1 MRKLFLVLL
10 FSCIVRAQSTG
21 TFNAT
26 GTMIAA
32 RARHTATL
40 VPDGRVLIAGGE
52 NSSGALA
59 SAELYDPRTSTFTA
73 TGNMTAART
82 GHAATLLPDGRVLIV
97 GGSGLI
103 SAELY
108 DSSTG
113 TFSPTGSMIA
123 GQPSFSF
130 SATLMA
136 NGKVLITG
144 GSAPELYDPSTG
156 QFVLA
161 GPYARVYS
169 TYDFGSTATL
179 LPNGKVLF
187 AADPLYSNF
196 GAELYDPVTNAFGV
210 TGVMVSN
217 IVDRTATLLVNGKV
231 LLAGGDTEESRF
243 KQAELYDPASGAFS
257 ATADMTEP
265 RNNHAAVV
273 LGDGKVLITGG
284 EGWGTLGGQCCLFL
298 GSLASAE
305 LYDASTGVFSST
317 GSMIA
322 RRELHTAT
330 VLNDGR
336 VLITGGLYYG
346 GIAAFYGSL
355 SSAEIY
361 TPTTPI
367 AAPAL
372 FSVSGDGQGQAA
384 IWNAITGNIASS
396 VSPATAGDVVSLYT
410 TGLAPGGAIPP
421 QVLIGGRLGDVLY
434 FGDAP
439 GYPGYFQ
446 VNVRVPSGVAPG
458 QNVSVSL
465 SYLDRSSNKLT
476 IAIQ

>member
-1 MRKLFLVLL
+1 MRTFVLALL
-10 FSCIVRAQSTG
+10 FSCIVEAQADG
-21 TFNAT
+21 TFHAT
-26 GTMIAA
+26 GAMIVA

-40 VPDGRVLIAGGE
+40 LPDGRVLIAGGE

-59 SAELYDPRTSTFTA
+59 SAELYDPRTGTFTA

-82 GHAATLLPDGRVLIV
+82 GQTATLLPNGKVLIA
-97 GGSGLI
+97 GGSALA
-103 SAELY
+103 SAELF

-113 TFSPTGSMIA
+113 TFSPTGSMIT
-123 GQPSFSF
+123 GQSSFSF
-130 SATLMA
+130 SATLLI

-144 GSAPELYDPSTG
+144 NAAPELYDPSTG
-156 QFVLA
+156 QFALA
-161 GPYARVYS
+161 GPYGRVYS
-169 TYDFGSTATL
+169 TFGFGSTATL

-187 AADPLYSNF
+187 AADSLYSNF
-196 GAELYDPVTNAFGV
+196 GGEVYDPATNVFSP

-217 IVDRTATLLVNGKV
+217 IVDRTATLLVNGRV
-231 LLAGGDTEESRF
+231 LLAGGATEESRY

-265 RNNHAAVV
+265 RNDHTAVV
-273 LGDGKVLITGG
+273 LGDGKMLITGG
-284 EGWGTLGGQCCLFL
+284 EGWGTMGGSCCWFL

-305 LYDASTGVFSST
+305 LYDTSTGSFSST
-317 GSMIA
+317 GSMTA

-336 VLITGGLYYG
+336 ALITGGLYYG
-346 GIAAFYGSL
+346 GIGAFYGSL

-361 TPTTPI
+361 TPATPVV
-367 AAPAL
+367 APML
-372 FSVSGDGQGQAA
+372 FSLSGDGQGQAA
-384 IWNAITGNIASS
+384 IWNAITGDIASS
-396 VSPATAGDVVSLYT
+396 GSPVAAGDAVSLYT
-410 TGLAPGGAIPP
+410 TSLASGGAIPP
-421 QVLIGGRLGDVLY
+421 QVSIGGRLSEILY

-458 QNVSVSL
+458 QNVAVGL
-465 SYLDRSSNKLT
+465 SYLGRSSNRLT
-476 IAIQ
+476 IAVQ